1 MAPRIRI
8 SQLLPCMSIV
18 LLSLAACGQQ
28 VISSASSARQQA
40 TFSAPIDR
48 GALDNPDI
56 VEASGIVASRKN
68 ANALWTHND
77 SGGAPEVYLISDR
90 GKMLATYVLAGVKSR
105 DWEDIA
111 IGPGPVAG
119 ETYVYVGEIGDNN
132 ARHPVKT
139 IYRFIEP
146 MADEPQANAPQTDES
161 TTIDTI
167 RQIDAIRVM
176 YPDGARD
183 AETLLVDPLTKDLY
197 IISKRERLV
206 NIYRS
211 AFPQSI
217 DSLNAL
223 EKLGQL
229 PREQVGILEQLVGG
243 DISADGKEVLLKS
256 YVQVFYWQREDEQT
270 SLVDLLQTKPK
281 VLPYV
286 PEPQGEAIAFA
297 ADGSGYFT
305 LSEQQSGIEPRLYF
319 YARKEEK

>member
-1 MAPRIRI
+1 MF
-8 SQLLPCMSIV
+8 IV
-18 LLSLAACGQQ
+18 LLSLVACGQQ
-28 VISSASSARQQA
+28 VVSSTSSATQQA
-40 TFSAPIDR
+40 AFSAPMDQ
-48 GALDNPDI
+48 GALDNPEI

-90 GKMLATYVLAGVKSR
+90 GKTLATYVLAGVTSR

-132 ARHPVKT
+132 AQYPVKT

-146 MADEPQANAPQTDES
+146 KAGGNTMAD
-161 TTIDTI
+161 TI
-167 RQIDAIRVM
+167 QQVDAIRVM

-197 IISKRERLV
+197 IISKRERRV

-211 AFPQSI
+211 AFPQST

-223 EKLGQL
+223 KKLGQI
-229 PREQVGILEQLVGG
+229 PREQVGILEQMVGG

-256 YVQVFYWQREDEQT
+256 YVQVFYWRREDEQT

-281 VLPYV
+281 VLSYV
-286 PEPQGEAIAFA
+286 PEPQGEAIGFA

-319 YARKEEK
+319 YERKERE